1 MNSVYLFYLMSTS
14 NVSHLNDCQLSAGG
28 DWVVSRSKNF
38 RANIIVWGV
47 PKHFSTLE
55 VRCKFADLGLSR
67 FVSGK
72 VVWEGDHVRL
82 ILTAKDSKGVN
93 QHVVRHVSASLRKAG
108 YRCVLDE
115 QINSSSKARTSCLKC
130 VNRFELLMDEECS
143 SNECERTGDI
153 DLEVV
158 SNKVKGLEDKK
169 KQRRLR
175 VATWNFS
182 GLCSERKQKEVGEL
196 LVENNID
203 IVAGQ
208 ESWEKEDS
216 KIQVSGYKWFGKP
229 RKCQNS
235 QRGEGGVGFL
245 VRECLVDEVECIND
259 VNYEE
264 SMWIKIRSQRGREA
278 LYVGCVYMLTE
289 SSSVSVL
296 DSGYELLKEDVLSF
310 KEKGKVVLLGDFN
323 ARIGKSIELD
333 DVIGMF
339 GEDTC
344 NSSGNRLIS
353 FLNEVELVVCNGRT
367 FVSEPEWTRVRSS
380 LNQRSIIDYIIADTQ
395 ILAGSGKVCVDS
407 TDIGCSDHFLVWM
420 ELGLVAKHK
429 HKSNRVIKRWRL
441 DRFEDEEVKVRY
453 QNALMAKVDSFTESI
468 KCCIEGGLK
477 GHDLVNE
484 VLLKWESIV
493 NEVAK
498 REVGEKMIV
507 CGRAARWWD
516 DEVKEKIMNRRE
528 LYKKIINGQDDLW
541 GEYCKLRKEVRE
553 LVVAKKLKVWNE
565 VVEKVNTDFEGNRKM
580 FWSFVSKKTRGKKSS
595 ISSLKSEAGSSIT
608 SVKGKLEILH
618 KHYQKLG
625 RVSVD
630 GDFDEDWKQLVEN
643 KVEDYSRMSGV
654 CRDDFLDR
662 EIERKEILGCIKR
675 IKNNKTGGSDGL
687 VGELLKYGGLG
698 MVYLLEKLF
707 LVIWREETVPK
718 QWREGL
724 IINLFKKGDREDPG
738 NYRGITLLS
747 VVGKLFCKILNNR
760 LVECLDKEGLLH
772 EGQAGFRVNRSCID
786 NVYTLNELVQGRIR
800 EDKQTYAF
808 FLDVRKA
815 YDTVWRNGLWYKL
828 WDMGIRGKMWRVIKG
843 MYEESKSMVFLDGE
857 RSEAFNVEQ
866 GVAQGCSLSPI
877 LFSVFINDLL
887 QEVEQ
892 AEVGLQLSTGN
903 RISGLLFADD
913 FVGVSDSKENLQK
926 LIDVV
931 HRFCNRWRLRAN
943 VSKCAVMVF
952 SRNMV
957 EGDWMWGKHKLPN
970 VSSYTYLGVEFS
982 YNGAWDLHLKKVIKT
997 GREKVNKL
1005 HSIISN
1011 RDINLSARRLLLLSV
1026 IRPSIEY
1033 GSEIWEGNK
1042 TTCSALESIILKGAK
1057 KILGCSSKT
1066 CNEAVRGDMGLETLK
1081 GRRDKAK
1088 LKWWYKLVTMP
1099 SSRYAKQL
1107 FCQEWNVKPR
1117 RGRQRKMWDRVVED
1131 IFKSLGINKCEWL
1144 EAIEKEEGSLASFM
1158 SCVVDSIRER
1168 DNSDFE
1174 KGLDSKVKLEMY
1186 KTFGKKVEFKRY
1198 LHGISG
1204 AGTRLLFKFRS
1215 GTHGLNEEL
1224 GRHRGREGRTQCML
1238 CDDECESVAHVLWDC
1253 PAYVNIRRSFM
1264 EKLSH
1269 LLGSKY
1275 SQFLSLN
1282 SVEKTTF
1289 VLGSELWEEDFYSL
1303 LSLVK
1308 EYIVDV
1314 WESRKVQLY
1323 GNDSCPSIPSL
1334 HSAGN
1339 LGEETTGKSGRL
1351 SDNCTCMRSLMGGF
1365 AGGNNMNVH
1374 GNNSSAH
1381 CRGCV
1386 ADGSFAMAAC

>member
-1 MNSVYLFYLMSTS
+1 M
-14 NVSHLNDCQLSAGG
+14 G
-28 DWVVSRSKNF
+28 
-38 RANIIVWGV
+38 
-47 PKHFSTLE
+47 PKE
-55 VRCKFADLGLSR
+55 
-67 FVSGK
+67 
-72 VVWEGDHVRL
+72 
-82 ILTAKDSKGVN
+82 
-93 QHVVRHVSASLRKAG
+93 
-108 YRCVLDE
+108 
-115 QINSSSKARTSCLKC
+115 
-130 VNRFELLMDEECS
+130 LMDENCS
-143 SNECERTGDI
+143 SYESDSVVDV

-158 SNKVKGLEDKK
+158 NNKIMNLGDN
-169 KQRRLR
+169 KQRRRLR

-216 KIQVSGYKWFGKP
+216 RIGVGGYKWFGKP

-245 VRECLVDEVECIND
+245 VRECLVDEVECITN

-264 SMWIKIRSQRGREA
+264 SMWMRIRSQRGREA
-278 LYVGCVYMLTE
+278 LFVGCVYMPTE
-289 SSSVSVL
+289 SSNASVL
-296 DSGYELLKEDVLSF
+296 DGCYELLKEDVLNF

-323 ARIGKSIELD
+323 ARVGKSVDMD

-344 NSSGNRLIS
+344 NTSGNRLVS

-367 FVSEPEWTRVRSS
+367 FVCEPEWTRVRPS
-380 LNQRSIIDYIIADTQ
+380 LNQKSIIDYIITDTQ
-395 ILAGSGKVCVDS
+395 VLAGSGKVCVVN
-407 TDIGCSDHFLVWM
+407 TDIGCSDHFLVWL
-420 ELGLVAKHK
+420 ELGLVGKHK
-429 HKSNRVIKRWRL
+429 HKSKRVVRRWRL
-441 DRFEDEEVKVRY
+441 DRFEDDEVKVRY
-453 QNALMAKVDSFTESI
+453 QDALLAEVDGFTESI
-468 KCCIEGGLK
+468 KCSIEGGLK
-477 GHDLVNE
+477 GHDLVNK

-498 REVGEKMIV
+498 REVGEKVIV
-507 CGRAARWWD
+507 CGKAARWWD
-516 DEVKEKIMNRRE
+516 DEIREKIKGRRE
-528 LYKKIINGQDDLW
+528 LHKRMINGQGDLW
-541 GEYCKLRKEVRE
+541 GEYCKLRKEVKE

-565 VVEKVNTDFEGNRKM
+565 VLEKVNTDFEGNRKM
-580 FWSFVSKKTRGKKSS
+580 FWSFVGKKTRGKKSH
-595 ISSLKSEAGSSIT
+595 ISSLKSETGASIT
-608 SVKGKLEILH
+608 SVKGKLEILQ

-625 RVSVD
+625 KVSVD
-630 GDFDEDWKQLVEN
+630 SDFDEDWRQLVEN
-643 KVEDYSRMSGV
+643 KVKDYSRMSGA
-654 CRDDFLDR
+654 CRDDFLDK

-687 VGELLKYGGLG
+687 VGELLKYGGMG

-707 LVIWREETVPK
+707 LVMWHEETVPR

-786 NVYTLNELVQGRIR
+786 NIFTLNELIQGRIR

-815 YDTVWRNGLWYKL
+815 YDTVWCNGLWYKL
-828 WDMGIRGKMWRVIKG
+828 WDMGVRGKMWRVIKK

-857 RSEAFNVEQ
+857 RSEGFKVEQ

-887 QEVEQ
+887 KEVEE
-892 AEVGLQLSTGN
+892 AELGVELNTGN

-913 FVGVSDSKENLQK
+913 FVGVSDSKESLQK

-943 VSKCAVMVF
+943 ISKSAVMVF

-957 EGDWMWGKHKLPN
+957 EGDWMWGKQKLPN

-982 YNGAWDLHLKKVIKT
+982 HNGAWDLHIKKVVDT
-997 GREKVNKL
+997 GRGKINKV

-1042 TTCSALESIILKGAK
+1042 ANSNALESIILKGAK

-1081 GRRDKAK
+1081 SRRDKAK
-1088 LKWWYKLVTMP
+1088 LIWWYKLVRMP
-1099 SSRYAKQL
+1099 GNRYAKQL
-1107 FCQEWNVKPR
+1107 FSQKWDVKPR
-1117 RGRQRKMWDRVVED
+1117 RGRQRKVWGRVVED
-1131 IFKSLGINKCEWL
+1131 IFKSLEIDEGEWL
-1144 EAIEKEEGSLASFM
+1144 EVIEKEESSLASFR
-1158 SCVVDSIRER
+1158 SYVEESVKER
-1168 DNSDFE
+1168 DNREFE
-1174 KGLDSKVKLEMY
+1174 KGLDSKVKLAMY
-1186 KTFGKKVEFKRY
+1186 KTFGKNVEFKEY
-1198 LHGISG
+1198 LHGISD

-1224 GRHRGREGRTQCML
+1224 GRHRGREGRSQCML

-1253 PAYVNIRRSFM
+1253 PAYATIRISFM
-1264 EKLSH
+1264 EKLSR
-1269 LLGSKY
+1269 LLGSKF

-1282 SVEKTTF
+1282 SVEKTSF
-1289 VLGSELWEEDFYSL
+1289 VLGSELWEEDFFSL
-1303 LSLVK
+1303 LDLVK
-1308 EYIVDV
+1308 RYILDV
-1314 WESRKVQLY
+1314 WELRKNILY
-1323 GNDSCPSIPSL
+1323 DSCPSKLRCYARRYSRAAAMRVSL
-1334 HSAGN
+1334 AVN
-1339 LGEETTGKSGRL
+1339 GK
-1351 SDNCTCMRSLMGGF
+1351 D
-1365 AGGNNMNVH
+1365 
-1374 GNNSSAH
+1374 
-1381 CRGCV
+1381 
-1386 ADGSFAMAAC
+1386 